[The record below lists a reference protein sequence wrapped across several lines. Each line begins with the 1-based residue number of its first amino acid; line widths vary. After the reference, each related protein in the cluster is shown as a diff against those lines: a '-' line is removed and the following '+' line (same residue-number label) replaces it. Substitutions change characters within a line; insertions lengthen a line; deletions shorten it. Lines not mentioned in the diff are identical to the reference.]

1 MSKSQFDVDIN
12 IPGNLRIIHPDR
24 DLQIVISQYRNGL
37 NFSTQAC
44 VVTKPVEGN
53 TDVMI
58 RSVGWDSVMEAL
70 YDILQTTMNQ
80 VDEKLGDDRTPVF

>member
-1 MSKSQFDVDIN
+1 VPKPPFDIGIN

-37 NFSTQAC
+37 TFFTQAC
-44 VVTKPVEGN
+44 VVTKPVAGN
-53 TDVMI
+53 TDVI
-58 RSVGWDSVMEAL
+58 VRSVGWDSVMEAL